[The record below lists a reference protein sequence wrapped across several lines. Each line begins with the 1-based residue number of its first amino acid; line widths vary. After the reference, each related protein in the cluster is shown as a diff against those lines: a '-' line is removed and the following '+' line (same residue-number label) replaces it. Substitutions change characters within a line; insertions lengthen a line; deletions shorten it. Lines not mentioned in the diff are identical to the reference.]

1 MILMFIRGW
10 IMLITQL
17 NGARRPLKNKHLGK
31 TKTVDNFT
39 INVYKDGVS
48 GFNLRCN
55 TKFV

>member
-1 MILMFIRGW
+1 
-10 IMLITQL
+10 MLITQL

-55 TKFV
+55 SKFV